1 VGIIVWRHRRTL
13 ENPEERRTF
22 FASLQQAG
30 IVGAK
35 VDFFDHE
42 AKEVI
47 DLYQAILAD
56 AARFNLLID
65 FHGSNK
71 PAGEARTWPNEMS
84 REGIYGMEHKSVK
97 EWGTFNTTFPFVRM
111 IAGHADYTPVVFGER
126 RRETS
131 WAHQIA
137 SAAILTSPLLVYGGH
152 PASLLANPAVDVI
165 KSIPSVW
172 DETKV
177 LAPSEI
183 GEVAIF
189 ARRSG
194 NRWFV
199 AAMNGPQ
206 ARTVNVDLTF
216 LGAGTHQAVLV
227 RDKADDPAAVEVETR
242 EVVRERPLTID
253 MRAGGGF
260 VLRVSK

>member
-1 VGIIVWRHRRTL
+1 
-13 ENPEERRTF
+13 
-22 FASLQQAG
+22 
-30 IVGAK
+30 
-35 VDFFDHE
+35 
-42 AKEVI
+42 
-47 DLYQAILAD
+47 
-56 AARFNLLID
+56 
-65 FHGSNK
+65 
-71 PAGEARTWPNEMS
+71 MS
-84 REGIYGMEHKSVK
+84 REGIYGMEHKSIK

-152 PASLLANPAVDVI
+152 PASLLASPAVDVI

-172 DETKV
+172 DETIV

-189 ARRSG
+189 ARRRG

-199 AAMNGPQ
+199 AAMNGSL
-206 ARTVNVDLTF
+206 ARTVNVDLSF

-227 RDKADDPAAVEVETR
+227 RDRADDPAALEVETR